1 MKRSHSLSLS
11 RIWTLAALLSSS
23 LSACSHTS
31 AQLSQVQENTFFS
44 SVPTAVAAP
53 ATTALTPD
61 KLEEISELVNGL
73 QSRLD
78 TLQRSGKKSETSP
91 PAKSTEEQAPEC
103 PPISQPSV
111 QAQCMAAQRP
121 NPVATASATPQTKPP
136 APELTGRQILD
147 KINAV
152 VPNAPAI
159 EAEALQAEKNLK
171 TGQTAVNSM
180 RFYVRQPGVIKVELL
195 ATTKNELGVAAGAKL
210 LYVSGRKTVNVRPAG
225 ALIKAFTAELQ
236 QSDPRLLSENGFT
249 LSQLDFYGM
258 SQRFSEPLYQAER
271 IGKTQIEG
279 QEVHVIKV
287 TAKGTHS
294 LLPAIAYELIA
305 YDPVKYIPRYWEA
318 YTAKQK
324 EPFFRFM
331 VKRFVIR
338 DQLPESLFQL

>member
-1 MKRSHSLSLS
+1 MKRSHSVSLS

-23 LSACSHTS
+23 LYACSHS
-31 AQLSQVQENTFFS
+31 ATQLSQIQENALFS
-44 SVPTAVAAP
+44 SVPPAETASVP
-53 ATTALTPD
+53 TVLTPN
-61 KLEEISELVNGL
+61 KLDEISELVNGL

-78 TLQRSGKKSETSP
+78 ALQRSGKKTDPAPCWGTKSCAPTPTPTQPSPAPAPTPSP
-91 PAKSTEEQAPEC
+91 P
-103 PPISQPSV
+103 
-111 QAQCMAAQRP
+111 
-121 NPVATASATPQTKPP
+121 TKPSP
-136 APELTGRQILD
+136 TELSGRQILD

-225 ALIKAFTAELQ
+225 ALIKSFTAELQ
-236 QSDPRLLSENGFT
+236 QTDARLLSENGFT

-258 SQRFSEPLYQAER
+258 SQRFSAPLYQAER
-271 IGKTQIEG
+271 IGKTQMDG
-279 QEVHVIKV
+279 QDVHVLKV
-287 TAKGTHS
+287 TAKGTNS
-294 LLPAIAYELIA
+294 LLPAITYELIA
-305 YDPVKYIPRYWEA
+305 YDPVRYIPRYWEA
-318 YTAKQK
+318 YTANQK

-338 DQLPESLFQL
+338 DQLQESLFQL